1 VVRRGSGV
9 LTTAL
14 TAPLATPTA
23 EAVLGKLTVS
33 PYRMLEVSY
42 QLSSTD
48 LSRAIRLARAAVARL

>member
-1 VVRRGSGV
+1 
-9 LTTAL
+9 
-14 TAPLATPTA
+14 LATPTA